1 MTDRERLIDLAK
13 QIDSA
18 EKRLTSLGR
27 GITDQSA
34 ELYGIVQSARD
45 ILAEL
50 DPKPREL
57 WGGLPVIVQCADGT
71 WSLSR
76 SPSIDRVLHVY
87 GPTRADAI
95 RRYNAAAEAI
105 ERSDREAGK

>member
-1 MTDRERLIDLAK
+1 MTDRERLIELARQTVADFK
-13 QIDSA
+13 GLQASGPALKLA
-18 EKRLTSLGR
+18 E
-27 GITDQSA
+27 Q
-34 ELYGIVQSARD
+34 VV
-45 ILAEL
+45 AEL

-57 WGGLPVIVQCADGT
+57 WGGRPGIVQCADGT

-76 SPSIDRVLHVY
+76 SPSIDCVLHVY

-105 ERSDREAGK
+105 ERSDREAAK